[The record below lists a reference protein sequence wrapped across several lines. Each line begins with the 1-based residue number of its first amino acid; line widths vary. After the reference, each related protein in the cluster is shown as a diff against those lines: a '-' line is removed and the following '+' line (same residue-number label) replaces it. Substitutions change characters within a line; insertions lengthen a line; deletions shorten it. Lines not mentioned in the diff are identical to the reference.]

1 MAGLPFAFRKP
12 YPVRL
17 RAVID
22 GSPAEGAEV
31 WLVNITKNSEYRTK
45 TSVGGVCVADLPN
58 VPAGFEQ
65 GDKIQVVIRKGDKM
79 GVTVFEVGTEMLRG
93 VGDIEGSKI
102 HSGMD
107 VGVRA

>member
-1 MAGLPFAFRKP
+1 MR
-12 YPVRL
+12 V

-22 GSPAEGAEV
+22 GSPVEGAEV

-65 GDKIQVVIRKGDKM
+65 GDKIQVVIRKGNKM
-79 GVTVFEVGTEMLRG
+79 GVTVFDVGIEMLRD
-93 VGDIEGSKI
+93 VGDVSGSKFR
-102 HSGMD
+102 SGMD
-107 VGVRA
+107 AGVR

>member
-12 YPVRL
+12 YPIRVR
-17 RAVID
+17 AIID

-45 TSVGGVCVADLPN
+45 TSVEGVCVADLPN

-65 GDKIQVVIRKGDKM
+65 GDRIQVAIRKGDKI
-79 GVTVFEVGTEMLRG
+79 GVAVFNVGTELLKDI
-93 VGDIEGSKI
+93 GDITGEKFY
-102 HSGMD
+102 SGMD
-107 VGVRA
+107 MGVR

>member
-12 YPVRL
+12 YPIRVR
-17 RAVID
+17 AIID

-45 TSVGGVCVADLPN
+45 TSVGGVCIADLPN

-65 GDKIQVVIRKGDKM
+65 GDRIQVVIRKSNKM
-79 GVTVFEVGTEMLRG
+79 GVTVFNVGTELLKD
-93 VGDIEGSKI
+93 VGDIIGEKI
-102 HSGMD
+102 YSSMD
-107 VGVRA
+107 VGVR

>member
-1 MAGLPFAFRKP
+1 
-12 YPVRL
+12 VRV

-22 GSPAEGAEV
+22 GSPVEGAEV

-65 GDKIQVVIRKGDKM
+65 GDKIQVVIRKGNKM
-79 GVTVFEVGTEMLRG
+79 GVTVFDVGAELLRD
-93 VGDIEGSKI
+93 VGDVSGSKFR
-102 HSGMD
+102 SGMD
-107 VGVRA
+107 AGVR

>member
-1 MAGLPFAFRKP
+1 
-12 YPVRL
+12 V

-22 GSPAEGAEV
+22 GSPVEGAEV

-65 GDKIQVVIRKGDKM
+65 GDKIQVVIRKGNKM
-79 GVTVFEVGTEMLRG
+79 GVTVFDVGAELLRD
-93 VGDIEGSKI
+93 VGDVSGSKFR
-102 HSGMD
+102 SGMD
-107 VGVRA
+107 AGVR

>member
-1 MAGLPFAFRKP
+1 MNGGTPFRKP

-17 RAVID
+17 RAIID
-22 GSPAEGAEV
+22 GAPAEGAEV

-65 GDKIQVVIRKGDKM
+65 GDKIQVVIRKSDKI
-79 GVTVFEVGTEMLRG
+79 GVTVFNVGAELLKD
-93 VGDIEGSKI
+93 VGDITGEKFYS
-102 HSGMD
+102 SMD
-107 VGVRA
+107 MGVR

>member
-45 TSVGGVCVADLPN
+45 TSVGGVCIADLPN

-65 GDKIQVVIRKGDKM
+65 GDRIQVVIRKSNKM
-79 GVTVFEVGTEMLRG
+79 GVTVFNVGTELLKD
-93 VGDIEGSKI
+93 VGDITGEKFYS
-102 HSGMD
+102 SMD
-107 VGVRA
+107 MGVR